1 MSMQDQSSPHL
12 QRRWNV
18 RPRQQ
23 AAGAGSTQRSR
34 HVFLLKYLL
43 FALSAV
49 MVATLI
55 IWPQFTERT
64 DGKALDFADIARTS
78 QSSTMTNARFV
89 SGGDRTVNVTANKV
103 VQDAEF
109 PSIVHLTGIAGDTT
123 TNSGTWVHLSA
134 LKGLF
139 DRDTQRLTLNG
150 DVALFTDEGN
160 EIHSQ
165 HAVIN
170 LDRGEIDG
178 GGPVSGHGPYGRFE
192 ATQFRI
198 RDNGNT
204 LLLSGSVRLVIETSG
219 GAR

>member
-1 MSMQDQSSPHL
+1 MSMHEQSGPHL

-18 RPRQQ
+18 RPRHQS
-23 AAGAGSTQRSR
+23 AAPGATQRSR
-34 HVFLLKYLL
+34 HVVLLKYLL
-43 FALSAV
+43 FTLSAA
-49 MVATLI
+49 MIATLI

-64 DGKALDFADIARTS
+64 DGKALDFADISRTS

-89 SGGDRTVNVTANKV
+89 SGGDRSVNVTANRV

-109 PSIVHLTGIAGDTT
+109 PSIVHLTEVAGDTT
-123 TNSGTWVHLSA
+123 TDGGTWVHLSA
-134 LKGLF
+134 NKGLY
-139 DRDTQRLTLNG
+139 DRDTQRLSLNG

-178 GGPVSGHGPYGRFE
+178 GGPVSGHGPYGRFR
-192 ATQFRI
+192 ANRFLI
-198 RDNGNT
+198 RDEGNT
-204 LLLSGSVRLVIETSG
+204 LLLSGSVKLTIETSG
-219 GAR
+219 GIR